1 MTDSVMDLEFNLH
14 RGLKVGGFFLKVL
27 VFRIVE
33 SLTCQTVRNKNSS
46 SSNMSINV
54 GAPRGCKMKSTS

>member
-33 SLTCQTVRNKNSS
+33 SLTCQTVRK
-46 SSNMSINV
+46 ILRR
-54 GAPRGCKMKSTS
+54 PTCRSTLAHHAAAR